1 MKITEKINE
10 LEIGKEL
17 KEGICGSQIIF
28 KKFKYSLNENQINLQ
43 ISYLNTAIVIEHAE
57 SGIDDYR
64 LGASMK
70 ELKAKH
76 LEKVDMSFF
85 DFNRY
90 NCGGKFDI

>member
-10 LEIGKEL
+10 LKIGEEL
-17 KEGICGSQIIF
+17 REGVCDSQIIF

-43 ISYLNTAIVIEHAE
+43 ISYLNTSIVVEHAE
-57 SGIDDYR
+57 NGIDDYK

-70 ELKAKH
+70 ELKTKH
-76 LEKVDMSFF
+76 LERVDMSFF

-90 NCGGKFDI
+90 NCGWKFDI